1 MSDQLDNIDRLL
13 VRELQDDARQSNVAL
28 AKKVGLT
35 EGAVRRRVDRLLTT
49 GAFRI
54 VAVGDPN
61 LLGLQTHAIF
71 ALRCNLAQLDEVTS
85 RLAAMLELS
94 YVYETTGRYDVM
106 AVGFFA
112 SNEKVRAFITEEL
125 AQEEGITECDTFM
138 VMRTVKRSFRWGETA
153 DAELKTEEDV

>member
-1 MSDQLDNIDRLL
+1 MTDGLDDIDRAI

-35 EGAVRRRVDRLLTT
+35 EGAVRRRVERLLKT

-61 LLGLQTHAIF
+61 LLGLHTHAVF
-71 ALRCNLAQLDEVTS
+71 ALRCDLSQLDTIAA
-85 RLAAMLELS
+85 RLSAMRELS

-112 SNEKVRAFITEEL
+112 SNEALRGFVTEKL
-125 AQEEGITECDTFM
+125 AQEPGITECDTFM
-138 VMRTVKRSFRWGETA
+138 VMRTAKRSFRWGETSDAGA
-153 DAELKTEEDV
+153 DS